1 MKRTL
6 AVMFASIAIS
16 ALAVNHAHA
25 TFLCSNPH
33 QTLGKVGTNP
43 VFSTRVGIDTTSQ
56 KWFIFHTLTDGT
68 VIDRSAQYSVASNP
82 SSALGWKGY
91 RLSGAPSLWMTGD
104 MVPRTDGDH
113 VTYVEE
119 LHDAKRGD
127 MLVMRSEADC
137 SPLHD
142 APAPVAS
149 NTPTSMPSTPAT
161 DDLPKAA
168 TDGSHTKSNFEAAYA
183 KVVNDAKAQGFNMTT
198 TCWKG
203 YCMKYVRASYS
214 DGFDSAMRVIYDSGE
229 EVRQFCISKTGR
241 DTDRNC
247 VASTGAF
254 WREHYNG
261 KDWETTRTY
270 ADHFEDETSAP
281 SA

>member
-6 AVMFASIAIS
+6 AVMLAAIALS
-16 ALAVNHAHA
+16 APAVNHAHA

-43 VFSTRVGIDTTSQ
+43 VFSTRVGIDATSQ

-91 RLSGAPSLWMTGD
+91 RLSGAPSLWMTGNI
-104 MVPRTDGDH
+104 VPRTDGDD

-142 APAPVAS
+142 APSPVAS
-149 NTPTSMPSTPAT
+149 NTS
-161 DDLPKAA
+161 KG
-168 TDGSHTKSNFEAAYA
+168 GSSSAL
-183 KVVNDAKAQGFNMTT
+183 VV
-198 TCWKG
+198 
-203 YCMKYVRASYS
+203 
-214 DGFDSAMRVIYDSGE
+214 
-229 EVRQFCISKTGR
+229 
-241 DTDRNC
+241 
-247 VASTGAF
+247 
-254 WREHYNG
+254 
-261 KDWETTRTY
+261 
-270 ADHFEDETSAP
+270 
-281 SA
+281 

>member
-6 AVMFASIAIS
+6 AVMFAAIALS
-16 ALAVNHAHA
+16 APAVNHAHA
-25 TFLCSNPH
+25 TFLCSDPH

-43 VFSTRVGIDTTSQ
+43 VFSTRVGIDATSQ

-104 MVPRTDGDH
+104 IVPRTDGGH

-137 SPLHD
+137 APLHD
-142 APAPVAS
+142 NTTPVAQTP
-149 NTPTSMPSTPAT
+149 TPTSTSTPEPTSTAPT
-161 DDLPKAA
+161 P
-168 TDGSHTKSNFEAAYA
+168 SIKSNWHTSASFETTYQMVF
-183 KVVNDAKAQGFNMTT
+183 KDAVAQGEHPDKR
-198 TCWKG
+198 CWPG
-203 YCMKYVRASYS
+203 YCSTFMNATYS
-214 DGFDSAMRVIYDSGE
+214 DGRAVAIYTVYDNQAAERSFCVSTTDIDVRRVHQARAI
-229 EVRQFCISKTGR
+229 FM
-241 DTDRNC
+241 
-247 VASTGAF
+247 
-254 WREHYNG
+254 
-261 KDWETTRTY
+261 
-270 ADHFEDETSAP
+270 TSAT
-281 SA
+281 